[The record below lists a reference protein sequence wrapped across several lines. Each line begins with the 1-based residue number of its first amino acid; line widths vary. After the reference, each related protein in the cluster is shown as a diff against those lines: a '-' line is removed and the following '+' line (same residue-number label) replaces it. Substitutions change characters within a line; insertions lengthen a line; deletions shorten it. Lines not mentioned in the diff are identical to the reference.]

1 MHGPA
6 MTAPVVVDAHGH
18 TLDLAFHVGRP
29 LNAALGGTTDVPL
42 MRAGGVTAQLNASWT
57 PSAALSGPH
66 SHSVPDP
73 PAALNAMLDFLD
85 EQLAGPTG
93 ADVLVARRA
102 ADLVAAAETG
112 RIALILGMEGTD
124 AIGGDPAA
132 LEPLHRR
139 GLRHI
144 CLIHEHSNEFGA
156 SSQVWEAGDMRRYR
170 PGVDPEGHL
179 SGRGRELLAE
189 IGRLGLLVDLTHL
202 VEPAFWEVLE
212 VVAGPVIVSHGGA
225 RGLCDSPRYLADEQI
240 RAVAAT
246 GGVIGASPSPLGPSD
261 EAPGLGMLLDTVD
274 HLVAVAGSDHV
285 AIGTDFKD
293 QLGYYPEPLP
303 HIGAFRVI
311 GDGLAA
317 RGHRADAIEG
327 IAGANFF
334 RVFSRV
340 VG

>member
-1 MHGPA
+1 MNTP
-6 MTAPVVVDAHGH
+6 PVVVDAHGH
-18 TLDLAFHVGRP
+18 SLDLAFHVGKP

-42 MRAGGVTAQLNASWT
+42 MRQGGVTAQLNAFWT

-66 SHSVPDP
+66 GHSVPDP
-73 PAALNAMLDFLD
+73 KATLAAMLDFLD
-85 EQLAGPTG
+85 EQLAGPAG

-102 ADLVAAAETG
+102 ADLEAAAETG

-144 CLIHEHSNEFGA
+144 CLIHEHANEFGA
-156 SSQVWEAGDMRRYR
+156 SSQVWEGGQMRRYR

-189 IGRLGLLVDLTHL
+189 IARLGLLVDLTHL
-202 VEPAFWEVLE
+202 VEPAFWELLE
-212 VVAGPVIVSHGGA
+212 AYGGPVIVSHGGA
-225 RGLCDSPRYLADEQI
+225 RALTDSPRYLSDEQI
-240 RAVAAT
+240 RAVAAA
-246 GGVIGASPSPLGPSD
+246 GGVIGASPSPLGPSA
-261 EAPGLGMLLDTVD
+261 EAPGLAMLLDTAD
-274 HLVAVAGSDHV
+274 HLAAVAGTEHV

-303 HIGAFRVI
+303 HIGAFGAIRE
-311 GDGLAA
+311 GLAA
-317 RGHRADAIEG
+317 RGHTPAAVAG
-327 IAGANFF
+327 ILGGNFV
-334 RVFSRV
+334 RVFGRA